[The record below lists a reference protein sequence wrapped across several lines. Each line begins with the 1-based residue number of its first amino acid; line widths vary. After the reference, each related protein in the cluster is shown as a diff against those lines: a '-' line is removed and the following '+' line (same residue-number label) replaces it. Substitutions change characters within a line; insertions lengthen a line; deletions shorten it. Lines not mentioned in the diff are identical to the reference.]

1 MWSLSYVNEVTNTIK
16 LKLSL
21 DKLLYVFFMHI
32 FLLLKRLNFI
42 KQLYNFTI

>member
-21 DKLLYVFFMHI
+21 DKLLYVFLMYI

>member
-21 DKLLYVFFMHI
+21 DKLLYI

>member
-21 DKLLYVFFMHI
+21 DKLLYIFF
-32 FLLLKRLNFI
+32 FI
-42 KQLYNFTI
+42 EKTKFY

>member
-21 DKLLYVFFMHI
+21 DKLLYRFFNVY

>member
-21 DKLLYVFFMHI
+21 DKLLYVFLMYI
-32 FLLLKRLNFI
+32 FYLLKRLNFI

>member
-21 DKLLYVFFMHI
+21 DKLLYVFLMYI
-32 FLLLKRLNFI
+32 FFI
-42 KQLYNFTI
+42 EKTKFY

>member
-21 DKLLYVFFMHI
+21 DKLLYVFLMHI